1 MPSSSSRAGSPDPLA
16 SAEAIGTL
24 GDAVCWIVTLSF
36 QQIQEDVLDVM
47 DALAWAVAESTR
59 TTISASTLFCL
70 DALVCRSSVPAT
82 RRLLLDRA
90 VTGVGAPL
98 LDYLATALATRAFAA
113 TLDPTV
119 LDHWMFDDML
129 FDDATTANPTAEDVV
144 AAMLVHGIVRCKHHL
159 GGDPTLEALC
169 AKHALPL
176 VVASSRLTADKFHFR
191 DIINIVAAGGTT
203 AGIAGDIVAVARS
216 RLSPHLPRPRPRD
229 IVAASKMLC
238 AFDGDANA
246 PTAAAFFRTYLNAV
260 LEALS
265 PAERSDRDAI
275 TEFVTPALA
284 RIESRPPLGEDI
296 AALVA
301 RVRRA
306 LV

>member
-1 MPSSSSRAGSPDPLA
+1 MVIVIIFVNISSIGRLNIIVANIILINCNIVLINIVNNLIIIICILA
-16 SAEAIGTL
+16 NI
-24 GDAVCWIVTLSF
+24 IV
-36 QQIQEDVLDVM
+36 I
-47 DALAWAVAESTR
+47 
-59 TTISASTLFCL
+59 I
-70 DALVCRSSVPAT
+70 
-82 RRLLLDRA
+82 
-90 VTGVGAPL
+90 
-98 LDYLATALATRAFAA
+98 
-113 TLDPTV
+113 
-119 LDHWMFDDML
+119 
-129 FDDATTANPTAEDVV
+129 
-144 AAMLVHGIVRCKHHL
+144 
-159 GGDPTLEALC
+159 
-169 AKHALPL
+169 
-176 VVASSRLTADKFHFR
+176 